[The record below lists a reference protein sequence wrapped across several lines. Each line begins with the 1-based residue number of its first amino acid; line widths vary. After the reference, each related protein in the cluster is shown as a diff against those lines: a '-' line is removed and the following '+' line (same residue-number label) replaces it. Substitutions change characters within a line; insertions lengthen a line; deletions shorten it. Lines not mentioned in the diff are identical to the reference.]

1 APSGPARNGWNARST
16 TCSASSSSAT
26 RTCAESSPGTATAAI
41 RCEKITP
48 SAASG
53 SAKTTRSSR
62 AKGREATRMNNL
74 KRLQKIIDSPQNVRF
89 GEMVTLV
96 NAFGFRLLRTS
107 GGHHIFGRQGIAE
120 QLNLQNVNGK
130 AKPY

>member
-1 APSGPARNGWNARST
+1 
-16 TCSASSSSAT
+16 
-26 RTCAESSPGTATAAI
+26 
-41 RCEKITP
+41 
-48 SAASG
+48 
-53 SAKTTRSSR
+53 
-62 AKGREATRMNNL
+62 MNNL

-130 AKPY
+130 AKPYQIRQFLKIVERYNLKLEE